1 MEQLLEEKRLNDII
15 DSQSKA
21 IEKLLEER
29 DQAVKRGDRMEQ
41 KLVVLAQAFT
51 EAVLCLE
58 QHGIKPQPLFEEERR

>member
-41 KLVVLAQAFT
+41 KLAVLAQAFT